1 MVGPVSSSGNN
12 VGDGGTGEF
21 VAVGVKVGV
30 ALAVGEGEICGVS
43 DPMGAVGVASPALT
57 WLTVN
62 CKIGQ
67 TINVTSSRII
77 EEVVNTT
84 PRENP
89 VREG

>member
-1 MVGPVSSSGNN
+1 MK
-12 VGDGGTGEF
+12 T
-21 VAVGVKVGV
+21 
-30 ALAVGEGEICGVS
+30 
-43 DPMGAVGVASPALT
+43 VGVASPALT
-57 WLTVN
+57 ELTVN

-67 TINVTSSRII
+67 TINVTISRII